1 MTVKTALDSEQR
13 AVTSISRKLCFME
26 VHHLRTLRELRDR
39 GSVTAVAHALHLSP
53 SAVSQQLASL
63 QRGVPIPLTEQRGR
77 VLVLTPAGERLADA
91 GGEVLQ
97 SLARAENSVTEYLQ
111 VRREPV
117 SVTAFHSAGLAWFP
131 TLIASSLNDPDGP
144 LVRCR
149 DEDVSVNEFVDLVS
163 DHDVVIAHRPL
174 TSDPW
179 PTRRVHVTPVLQEP
193 IDLAIHREH
202 PLAKQATV
210 SLADL
215 AEETWVAAHEGFA
228 LEPLIVQALFA
239 SAGTPIQITHRVNE
253 FNMVAAI
260 IAETHSVGLLPR
272 YTGLI
277 PYFREQVVLRPIEGL
292 VLGRHIDILTRP
304 EARTRVSTRTV
315 IDRVIKIAEETR
327 RIAEG

>member
-1 MTVKTALDSEQR
+1 
-13 AVTSISRKLCFME
+13 ME

-39 GSVTAVAHALHLSP
+39 GSVTAVAQALHLSP

-63 QRGVPIPLTEQRGR
+63 QRGIQIPLTEQRGR

-91 GGEVLQ
+91 GSEVLE
-97 SLARAENSVTEYLQ
+97 SLARAENSVPEYLLA
-111 VRREPV
+111 RREPV

-131 TLIASSLNDPDGP
+131 ALIASSLSDSDGP
-144 LVRCR
+144 MVRCR
-149 DEDVSVNEFVDLVS
+149 DEDVSINGFVDLVG

-174 TSDPW
+174 ASDPW

-193 IDLAIHREH
+193 IDLAIPREH
-202 PLAKQATV
+202 PLAKHETV

-215 AEETWVAAHEGFA
+215 VGETWVAAHEGFA
-228 LEPLIVQALFA
+228 LEPLIVQAMFA
-239 SAGTPIQITHRVNE
+239 TAGTPLKITHRVNE
-253 FNMVAAI
+253 FNLVAAI
-260 IAETHSVGLLPR
+260 IAETRTVGLLPR

-277 PYFREQVVLRPIEGL
+277 PYFREDVVLRPIKGL

-315 IDRVIKIAEETR
+315 IDRITKIAEETR
-327 RIAEG
+327 RLSEGKLERRLPS

>member
-1 MTVKTALDSEQR
+1 
-13 AVTSISRKLCFME
+13 ME

-39 GSVTAVAHALHLSP
+39 GSVTAVAQALHLSP

-63 QRGVPIPLTEQRGR
+63 QRGIRIPLTEQRGR

-91 GGEVLQ
+91 GSEVLE
-97 SLARAENSVTEYLQ
+97 SLARAENSVPEYLLA
-111 VRREPV
+111 RREPV

-131 TLIASSLNDPDGP
+131 ALIASSLSDPDGP
-144 LVRCR
+144 IVRCR
-149 DEDVSVNEFVDLVS
+149 DEDVSINGFVDLVG

-174 TSDPW
+174 ASEPW

-202 PLAKQATV
+202 PLAKRETV
-210 SLADL
+210 RLADL
-215 AEETWVAAHEGFA
+215 VGETWVAAHEGFA
-228 LEPLIVQALFA
+228 LEPLIVQAMFA
-239 SAGTPIQITHRVNE
+239 TAGTPIQITHRVNE
-253 FNMVAAI
+253 FNLVAAI
-260 IAETHSVGLLPR
+260 IAKTRMVGLLPR

-277 PYFREQVVLRPIEGL
+277 PYFREQVVLRPIKGL

-327 RIAEG
+327 SLGEVQLERRLPT

>member
-1 MTVKTALDSEQR
+1 
-13 AVTSISRKLCFME
+13 ME
-26 VHHLRTLRELRDR
+26 VHQLRTLRELRDR
-39 GSVTAVAHALHLSP
+39 GSVTAVAQALHLSP

-63 QRGVPIPLTEQRGR
+63 QRGAPIPLTEQRGR

-91 GGEVLQ
+91 GGEVLE
-97 SLARAENSVTEYLQ
+97 SLARAENSVTEYLLA
-111 VRREPV
+111 RRDPV

-131 TLIASSLNDPDGP
+131 ALIASSLSDPDGP
-144 LVRCR
+144 MVRCR
-149 DEDVSVNEFVDLVS
+149 DEDVSINGFVNLVG

-174 TSDPW
+174 ASDPW

-202 PLAKQATV
+202 PLAKHETV
-210 SLADL
+210 RLADL
-215 AEETWVAAHEGFA
+215 VGETWVAAHEGFA
-228 LEPLIVQALFA
+228 LEPLLVQAMFA

-253 FNMVAAI
+253 FNLVAAI
-260 IAETHSVGLLPR
+260 IDKTRMVGLLPR

-277 PYFREQVVLRPIEGL
+277 PYFREHVVLRPIEGL

-327 RIAEG
+327 RLAEESPERCLPS

>member
-1 MTVKTALDSEQR
+1 
-13 AVTSISRKLCFME
+13 ME

-39 GSVTAVAHALHLSP
+39 GSVTAVAQALHLSP

-63 QRGVPIPLTEQRGR
+63 QRGIQIPLTEQRGR

-91 GGEVLQ
+91 GGEVLE
-97 SLARAENSVTEYLQ
+97 SLARAENSVSEYLLA
-111 VRREPV
+111 RREPV

-131 TLIASSLNDPDGP
+131 ALIASSLSDSDGP
-144 LVRCR
+144 MVRCR
-149 DEDVSVNEFVDLVS
+149 DEDVSINGFVDLVG

-174 TSDPW
+174 ASDPW

-202 PLAKQATV
+202 PLAKHKTV
-210 SLADL
+210 ALADL
-215 AEETWVAAHEGFA
+215 VGETWVAAHEGFA
-228 LEPLIVQALFA
+228 LEPLIVQAMFA
-239 SAGTPIQITHRVNE
+239 TAGTPIQITHRVNE
-253 FNMVAAI
+253 FNLVAAI
-260 IAETHSVGLLPR
+260 IAKTRMVGLLPR

-277 PYFREQVVLRPIEGL
+277 PYFREHVVLRPIKGL

-304 EARTRVSTRTV
+304 EARTRMSTRTV

-327 RIAEG
+327 SLSEGS